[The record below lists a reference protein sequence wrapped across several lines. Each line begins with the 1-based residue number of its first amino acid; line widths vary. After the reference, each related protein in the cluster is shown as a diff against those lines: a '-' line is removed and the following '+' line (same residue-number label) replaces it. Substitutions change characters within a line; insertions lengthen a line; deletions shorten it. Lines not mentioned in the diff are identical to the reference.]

1 MIIGI
6 TGTNVRRLGNGKTA
20 YAVLLILR
28 AHLKYQLPIYAN
40 LHLFETD
47 YTFIEDAEDLFVIN
61 NGIVLIDD
69 IQRALLLSKR
79 NNVKTLSQLWSG
91 ASRKDDEYIVYT
103 SSRLID
109 NVDKNL
115 RAHTDIFCQPM
126 YNQARGYMTIA
137 HYDNEEQPTYSNL
150 PNYCSPEQMKYVFD
164 RYNTKEKVNIWR
176 L

>member
-6 TGTNVRRLGNGKTA
+6 TGTDVRRLGNGKTA

-47 YTFIEDAEDLFVIN
+47 YTFIEDAEDLFIIN
-61 NGIVLIDD
+61 NGIILIDD

-109 NVDKNL
+109 NTEPCRVRMKGNFL
-115 RAHTDIFCQPM
+115 
-126 YNQARGYMTIA
+126 YNETGVATLTHNGAMPP
-137 HYDNEEQPTYSNL
+137 DNG
-150 PNYCSPEQMKYVFD
+150 
-164 RYNTKEKVNIWR
+164 RHA
-176 L
+176 